1 MSDELSVPLLLL
13 IANRASERRIY
24 DAVRA
29 AGFADWTTAQAR
41 VAAGI
46 DEEGTRISVLADRA
60 NIAKQ
65 TATALVDKLER
76 NGYVIRV
83 PDPTDGRA
91 TLVRPTERARAA
103 VPVARGEE
111 ARIEEDWTAILGT
124 RRMRQL
130 REALE
135 LLREAVDPYAD

>member
-1 MSDELSVPLLLL
+1 MSDELSLPVLLL
-13 IANRASERRIY
+13 IANRASERRIH
-24 DAVRA
+24 DALRA
-29 AGFADWTTAQAR
+29 AGFDGWTTAQAR
-41 VAAGI
+41 VAAGL

-76 NGYVIRV
+76 NGYVARV

-91 TLVRPTERARAA
+91 TLVRATDRGRAA
-103 VPVARGEE
+103 RPVARAEE
-111 ARIEEDWTAILGT
+111 ARIEEDWTAVLGA

-130 REALE
+130 REALT
-135 LLREAVDPYAD
+135 LLRAAVDPYAE

>member
-1 MSDELSVPLLLL
+1 MTDQLSVPLLLL
-13 IANRASERRIY
+13 IAH
-24 DAVRA
+24 RA
-29 AGFADWTTAQAR
+29 AEKRIFEAVHDAGFRDFTTAQAR
-41 VAAGI
+41 IAAGL

-76 NGYVIRV
+76 SGYVVRV
-83 PDPTDGRA
+83 PDPSDGRA
-91 TLVRPTERARAA
+91 TLARATERGREAIPTARS
-103 VPVARGEE
+103 EE
-111 ARIEEDWTAILGT
+111 KRIEEDWTAIIGP

-135 LLREAVDPYAD
+135 LLRAAVDPYAD

>member
-13 IANRASERRIY
+13 IANRASERRIH

-29 AGFADWTTAQAR
+29 AGFTDWTTAQAR
-41 VAAGI
+41 VAAGV

-76 NGYVIRV
+76 NGYVVRV

-91 TLVRPTERARAA
+91 TLVRPTDRARAA
-103 VPVARGEE
+103 QPVARAEE
-111 ARIEEDWTAILGT
+111 AAIEQDWTAVLGP

-130 REALE
+130 REALA
-135 LLREAVDPYAD
+135 LLRREVDPYAD

>member
-1 MSDELSVPLLLL
+1 MPDELSVPLLLL
-13 IANRASERRIY
+13 IANRASEKRIY

-29 AGFADWTTAQAR
+29 AGFDDWTTAQAR

-65 TATALVDKLER
+65 TATALVDRLER
-76 NGYVIRV
+76 SGYVVRV

-91 TLVRPTERARAA
+91 TLVRATDRGRAA
-103 VPVARGEE
+103 TPVARGEE
-111 ARIEEDWTAILGT
+111 ARIEEDWTAILGA

-130 REALE
+130 REALTV
-135 LLREAVDPYAD
+135 LREAVDPYAD

>member
-1 MSDELSVPLLLL
+1 MPEEPSVPLLLL
-13 IANRASERRIY
+13 IANRASEKRIHG
-24 DAVRA
+24 AVRA
-29 AGFADWTTAQAR
+29 AGFDDWTTAQAR

-65 TATALVDKLER
+65 TATALVDRLER
-76 NGYVIRV
+76 SGYVVRV

-91 TLVRPTERARAA
+91 TLVRATDRGRAA

-111 ARIEEDWTAILGT
+111 ARIEEDWTEILGA
-124 RRMRQL
+124 RRMRLL
-130 REALE
+130 REALTT
-135 LLREAVDPYAD
+135 LREAVDPYAD